1 MDKKKIVST
10 LFEKIDYSKAD
21 KEIIDA
27 IELAR
32 LEMEVVRNAFQYADD
47 DKLIESIIYREHDI
61 IARYEY
67 LIKQAKNRGIKV
79 GIDAIFKSNYDVG

>member
-1 MDKKKIVST
+1 MDKKKIVRT

-27 IELAR
+27 IELAK
-32 LEMEVVRNAFQYADD
+32 LEMEVVKNAFQYADD

-61 IARYEY
+61 TARYEY
-67 LIKQAKNRGIKV
+67 LIREAKNRGLRA
-79 GIDAIFKSNYDVG
+79 GIDTIFKSNYDVG